1 MEGIQSVVEFQG
13 YVDHDRLPE
22 IYNRSD
28 IFVLPSFSEGLPNVI
43 LEAQACGLPVIGTE
57 VGGIPELLSD
67 GRGILVSV
75 GDEQQLF
82 DAMEA
87 LVQNPELRIT
97 IAKKA
102 RTYVVENHSL
112 EVLRQRY
119 LEIFHEG
126 TKDNTNW

>member
-1 MEGIQSVVEFQG
+1 LEGIQSVVEFQG